1 MDFNSVA
8 ALSAA
13 VAAFFSFVAL
23 VLTYFQL
30 RQFRF
35 AHSVDLVFDLEHRF
49 DAPEMIN
56 DRKLAARALLAG
68 ICEQELEPVLD
79 FFETLG
85 VFVSRHAVD
94 EELVWNS
101 FSYWILRYAAL
112 AQGQGRAPQF
122 PAPDPGPLDPVRQ
135 AQSRSGQFPRDE
147 APIEIFGRWVYV
159 LIRSDRTLKVGGRSG
174 VLDSGSLP

>member
-1 MDFNSVA
+1 MNFNSVA

-23 VLTYFQL
+23 VLTYFQIK
-30 RQFRF
+30 QFRF
-35 AHSVDLVFDLEHRF
+35 AHSIDLVFDLEHRF

-56 DRKLAARALLAG
+56 NRKLAATALLSG
-68 ICEQELEPVLD
+68 TCEEEVEPILD

-94 EELVWNS
+94 EELIWNS

-112 AQGQGRAPQF
+112 AHGQI
-122 PAPDPGPLDPVRQ
+122 
-135 AQSRSGQFPRDE
+135 E
-147 APIEIFGRWVYV
+147 ARRNAESDNTYWQEFESLVKCLTKIETKR
-159 LIRSDRTLKVGGRSG
+159 RHLKSPPSFSKEQ
-174 VLDSGSLP
+174 LESFLQEEIAE

>member
-1 MDFNSVA
+1 MDFNSIA

-23 VLTYFQL
+23 VLTYFQIK
-30 RQFRF
+30 QFRF

-56 DRKLAARALLAG
+56 DRRLAAKALLAG
-68 ICEQELEPVLD
+68 ICGEELEPVLD

-85 VFVSRHAVD
+85 VFVSRQVID

-101 FSYWILRYAAL
+101 FSYWVLRYAAL
-112 AQGQGRAPQF
+112 AHDQIKARRKAESDNTYWQEF
-122 PAPDPGPLDPVRQ
+122 ESLVKCLTK
-135 AQSRSGQFPRDE
+135 
-147 APIEIFGRWVYV
+147 IETKR
-159 LIRSDRTLKVGGRSG
+159 RHLKSPPSFSKEQLHTFLVEEIAE
-174 VLDSGSLP
+174 

>member
-23 VLTYFQL
+23 VLTYFQIK
-30 RQFRF
+30 QFRF

-56 DRKLAARALLAG
+56 DRKLAAKALLG
-68 ICEQELEPVLD
+68 GTCGQEIEPVLD

-85 VFVSRHAVD
+85 VFVRRNAVD

-101 FSYWILRYAAL
+101 FSYWVLRYAVL
-112 AQGQGRAPQF
+112 AHSQI
-122 PAPDPGPLDPVRQ
+122 
-135 AQSRSGQFPRDE
+135 E
-147 APIEIFGRWVYV
+147 ARRKEESDSTYWQEFESLVKRLTRIETKRRHLKSPPSFSKEQLKSF
-159 LIRSDRTLKVGGRSG
+159 LIGEISD
-174 VLDSGSLP
+174 